1 MDEFVFD
8 ESFVAEQ
15 LESFR
20 EELQE
25 NILLVENKLL
35 ELEKNPAS
43 RDLGR
48 EIMRSFHSIKG
59 GARVLLSL
67 LEEAEL
73 RALVKQIEEVSHLLE
88 EVVQRTTAAGNELD
102 SEFFGLVY
110 RGVDILKSLQQGF
123 GSGRKGEIGSLVA
136 EFQKMV
142 SSSQKGKAGASSGEK
157 TVEDAQAA
165 DQVFQDFGLQL
176 LELLKSSLRSE
187 SPNWKLIEQ
196 NAASLKEWAGKRG
209 FREAVD
215 LLEEVLAASQKKGR
229 EELEGAYEKLRRWF
243 EEAASE
249 KKLPQTAKKK
259 ADISISLDFQKIRVD
274 QSKIDALVNLAGELL
289 TLRNRYGY
297 LLKKVENSPFA
308 REFKVLF
315 TELGRI
321 STTLQNV
328 TLSMRMVPL
337 GMLFDRYRRTVRDL
351 AQELRKKVELVVE
364 GKDTELDRG
373 VVQMLVDPLTHLVR
387 NAVDHGIELPEE
399 REKAGKPPL
408 GKVILQAFQRGE
420 SVIIRVEDDGRGIDP
435 NEVRMKAV
443 DKGFISAEEAL
454 ALSDEEAL
462 NLIFLPGF
470 STSSSVSEISG
481 RGVGMDVVKANIEQI
496 GGRVS
501 ITSQIGKGTLVEMKI
516 PLSLSIIRGISV
528 QIGCEEFVIPFENVE
543 TLVRVSREDVHGYRG
558 SSLVRVRG
566 EVLPL
571 FFAASLLG
579 MFSPAENSCGSEI
592 PLVLL
597 RVSQGRYALAVDNY
611 DKGGE
616 FLVKPLPFYVSGGG
630 LFSGAT
636 IRGDGKAI
644 LVLNPE
650 RLVELGGGL

>member
-1 MDEFVFD
+1 MMDEFVFN

-25 NILLVENKLL
+25 NILLAEDKLL

-43 RDLGR
+43 QDLAR

-59 GARVLLSL
+59 GSRVLLSL
-67 LEEAEL
+67 LEEGEL
-73 RALVKQIEEVSHLLE
+73 RTLIKQIEEVSHLLE
-88 EVVQRTTAAGNELD
+88 EVVQRATGADKELD

-110 RGVDILKSLQQGF
+110 RGVDILKSLQQDF
-123 GSGRKGEIGSLVA
+123 GGGGNGEIGSLVA
-136 EFQKMV
+136 EFRKMV
-142 SSSQKGKAGASSGEK
+142 SSFRGGEASNPSEQG
-157 TVEDAQAA
+157 TVQDAQVA

-176 LELLKSSLRSE
+176 LELLKSSLHSE
-187 SPNWKLIEQ
+187 SPSWKLIEQ
-196 NAASLKEWAGKRG
+196 NAVSLKEWVAKKG
-209 FREAVD
+209 FQEAVT
-215 LLEEVLAASQKKGR
+215 LLEEVLAASRKKEK
-229 EELEGAYEKLRRWF
+229 EELEGVYEKLRCWF
-243 EEAASE
+243 EEATPE
-249 KKLPQTAKKK
+249 KKLPQTTKKET
-259 ADISISLDFQKIRVD
+259 DISISLDFHKIRVD

-289 TLRNRYGY
+289 TLRNRYEYFLRKIEG
-297 LLKKVENSPFA
+297 SSFA
-308 REFKVLF
+308 QEFKALL
-315 TELGRI
+315 TELGHI
-321 STTLQNV
+321 STTLQNA

-351 AQELRKKVELVVE
+351 AQELGKKVELVVE

-399 REKAGKPPL
+399 RERAGKPSL

-420 SVIIRVEDDGRGIDP
+420 SIIIKLEDDGRGIDP

-443 DKGFISAEEAL
+443 DRGFISAEEAL
-454 ALSDEEAL
+454 RLGDDEAL

-470 STSSSVSEISG
+470 STSSGVSEISG
-481 RGVGMDVVKANIEQI
+481 RGVGMDVVKANIERI
-496 GGRVS
+496 GGRVNV
-501 ITSQIGKGTLVEMKI
+501 TSQVGRGTRIEMKI
-516 PLSLSIIRGISV
+516 PLSLSIIRGITV
-528 QIGCEEFVIPFENVE
+528 QIGHEEFVIPFENVE

-571 FFAASLLG
+571 FFATSLLE
-579 MFSPAENSCGSEI
+579 MSSAAENDYESEI

-597 RVSQGRYALAVDNY
+597 RVSQGRYALAVDDY

-616 FLVKPLPFYVSGGG
+616 FLVKPLPFYVSGRG
-630 LFSGAT
+630 LFPGAT
-636 IRGDGKAI
+636 IRGDGKVI

-650 RLVELGGGL
+650 HLVELEGI